1 MAFRGGGAATRPNQ
15 SLMFLLDARDAVE
28 ALRDGIGWEI
38 EYPRDV
44 WRLDKLPGVA
54 APAGP
59 LGPRARLRFERITQL
74 WLRDLGKRWTRLR
87 LTSALSIG
95 AARAGVDALIRFSDF
110 LTLTGVDTLADV
122 DRPLLERY
130 LAHVMSQPGGHGVKK
145 TRFRYTAGMIWS
157 VSTLLRRRGTAWPV
171 CRVNFSMDP
180 PYRSAG
186 LARWPVTAVAAATSG
201 DTRWVRPP
209 RPCRPSKFRLEVEA
223 LRSPGAS

>member
-1 MAFRGGGAATRPNQ
+1 MRALPPQPRLEIQYALQCRYDTRSRTAPPRLVIPAVRLVETLGIASLLELTEQQWRRAAATRPNQ

-54 APAGP
+54 APACRP
-59 LGPRARLRFERITQL
+59 CPRARLRFERITQL

-87 LTSALSIG
+87 LTSGLSIG

-130 LAHVMSQPGGHGVKK
+130 
-145 TRFRYTAGMIWS
+145 
-157 VSTLLRRRGTAWPV
+157 
-171 CRVNFSMDP
+171 P
-180 PYRSAG
+180 P
-186 LARWPVTAVAAATSG
+186 T
-201 DTRWVRPP
+201 
-209 RPCRPSKFRLEVEA
+209 
-223 LRSPGAS
+223 